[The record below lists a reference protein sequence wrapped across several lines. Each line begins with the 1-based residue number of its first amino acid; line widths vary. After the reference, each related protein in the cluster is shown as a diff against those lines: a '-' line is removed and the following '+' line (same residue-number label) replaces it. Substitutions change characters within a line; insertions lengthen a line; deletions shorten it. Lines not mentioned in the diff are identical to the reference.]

1 MRDEEATQ
9 ALQQAHALV
18 QAELRTLIVETGKAQ
33 WAFDIVAEV
42 GFDPNALSQAL
53 QTQPGLVAWWGSV
66 EARLARLVAQ
76 AKLEL
81 ERAKARVRRQARR
94 GLHLGRIRV
103 TEQMIEDEVTL
114 DEEVQRVQDL
124 VLRLEEQAKR
134 VKVVL
139 KALEHRKTAIQ
150 QVCENQ
156 KREWYSVIKE
166 R

>member
-1 MRDEEATQ
+1 
-9 ALQQAHALV
+9 
-18 QAELRTLIVETGKAQ
+18 
-33 WAFDIVAEV
+33 
-42 GFDPNALSQAL
+42 
-53 QTQPGLVAWWGSV
+53 
-66 EARLARLVAQ
+66 
-76 AKLEL
+76 
-81 ERAKARVRRQARR
+81 
-94 GLHLGRIRV
+94 
-103 TEQMIEDEVTL
+103 MIEDEVTL

-124 VLRLEEQAKR
+124 VLKLEEQAKR